1 MENTMTMT
9 TNDIRILALLLDIEP
24 KFLSAPD
31 AGLLVMVYEELGH
44 RAQLGEGRFK
54 SFYDSLPN
62 DIAIKF
68 MVDRRTLEWML
79 ENKCHFI
86 TDTNK
91 PTLAERLERGARTDI
106 WADTSHD
113 DSDDGIYD
121 AVEDAQFAMVEA
133 AELLRKHGLDK

>member
-1 MENTMTMT
+1 MENTMPMT

-24 KFLSAPD
+24 KFLSVSD
-31 AGLLVMVYEELGH
+31 DKLLALVYHECAH

-54 SFYDSLPN
+54 AFYDSLPN

-91 PTLAERLERGARTDI
+91 PTLAERLERGVDADI
-106 WADTSHD
+106 WYDLSG
-113 DSDDGIYD
+113 DDGELGD
-121 AVEDAQFAMVEA
+121 AIDDTQAAMLEA
-133 AELLRKHGLDK
+133 AKLLREHGLDK

>member
-1 MENTMTMT
+1 MPMA

-24 KFLSAPD
+24 KFMSVSD
-31 AGLLVMVYEELGH
+31 DELLALVYHECAH
-44 RAQLGEGRFK
+44 RAQRGEGHFK
-54 SFYDSLPN
+54 AFYDSLPN

-79 ENKCHFI
+79 SNKSYLF

>member
-1 MENTMTMT
+1 MPMT
-9 TNDIRILALLLDIEP
+9 TNDIRILALLLDIET
-24 KFLSAPD
+24 KFLSCPD
-31 AGLLVMVYEELGH
+31 DELLALVYHECAHLYLQGK
-44 RAQLGEGRFK
+44 FK
-54 SFYDSLPN
+54 AFYDSLPN

-68 MVDRRTLEWML
+68 MVDRRTLDWML
-79 ENKCHFI
+79 TNKRHFI

-113 DSDDGIYD
+113 DSDGGIYD

>member
-1 MENTMTMT
+1 MTMT

-24 KFLSAPD
+24 KFLSVSD
-31 AGLLVMVYEELGH
+31 DKLLALVYHECAH
-44 RAQLGEGRFK
+44 RAQRGEGRFK

>member
-1 MENTMTMT
+1 MPMT
-9 TNDIRILALLLDIEP
+9 TNDIRVLALLIGVDP
-24 KFLSAPD
+24 KFLSRSD
-31 AGLLVMVYEELGH
+31 DELLALVYHECCHLYLRG
-44 RAQLGEGRFK
+44 GFK

-79 ENKCHFI
+79 RNKSYFI

>member
-1 MENTMTMT
+1 MTMT

-24 KFLSAPD
+24 KFMSVSD
-31 AGLLVMVYEELGH
+31 DELLVMVYEELGH
-44 RAQLGEGRFK
+44 RAQRGEGRFK
-54 SFYDSLPN
+54 AFYDSLPN

>member
-1 MENTMTMT
+1 MT

-91 PTLAERLERGARTDI
+91 PTLAERLERGANADI
-106 WADTSHD
+106 WTDYADGCHETADLID
-113 DSDDGIYD
+113 DTQ
-121 AVEDAQFAMVEA
+121 AAMLEA